1 MVALVATEAQRL
13 EREAREANRLGVAR
27 TEAKRNKTF
36 PIQVLGEVAPAG
48 AGAMKVPMYQLGV
61 APGRRPVAGMPLDP
75 CLSLL
80 RFPAASEIAR
90 G

>member
-1 MVALVATEAQRL
+1 MGGPRINYVYTRIEPKFFLDLT
-13 EREAREANRLGVAR
+13 
-27 TEAKRNKTF
+27 KRVSLTF
-36 PIQVLGEVAPAG
+36 PIQVLGEDAPAG

-61 APGRRPVAGMPLDP
+61 APGRRPLAGMPLDL

-90 G
+90 V